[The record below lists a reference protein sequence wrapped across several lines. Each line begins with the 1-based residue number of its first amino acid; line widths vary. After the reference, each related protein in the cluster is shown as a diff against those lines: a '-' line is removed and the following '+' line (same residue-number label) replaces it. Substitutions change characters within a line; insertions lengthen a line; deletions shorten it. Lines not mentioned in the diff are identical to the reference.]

1 MAGYYGPLTA
11 YYSGGRITYLNST
24 GYTRSGLDR
33 NGIGASEYHALR
45 IFYTVTLLRNDDILH
60 NFKSNTH
67 LGEKW
72 VSMNE
77 TLQLALCLS
86 LEMPT
91 IYAYQR
97 H

>member
-1 MAGYYGPLTA
+1 MKGLKSRRLTTVFSPEKEEDSEGSSKA
-11 YYSGGRITYLNST
+11 
-24 GYTRSGLDR
+24 
-33 NGIGASEYHALR
+33 IGASEYHALR